1 MEHQPFF
8 KRGPSPFARL
18 AFFGL
23 LSIALLIGDARF
35 NQLEM
40 LRQGVGLVLHPLQ
53 RVASSPLALWRRAS
67 DFFVTQ
73 RRLADENA
81 ALKQQELATA
91 LERQRSAS
99 LQAENAYLR
108 QQLGIKEKSADDTM
122 AVEVMSAGRDPFSR
136 RIEVDKG
143 SSDHVAPGQA
153 AIDNNG
159 LVGQVTRVQVL
170 SSEITLITDKG
181 EAVPVE
187 VVRNG
192 LRAIA
197 FGHGQDNTL
206 ELAFMPVNM
215 DIREGDQLVTSGI
228 DGTYPR
234 GLPVAVVSQ
243 IERNAAF
250 PFAKITCMPSA
261 GMDRYRN
268 LLIVS
273 SPKPQP
279 ETTAPPKPGAVKP
292 GVIEGR

>member
-1 MEHQPFF
+1 MDHEPFF
-8 KRGPSPFARL
+8 KRGPSSHARL

-23 LSIALLIGDARF
+23 LSVFLLLSDARF
-35 NQLEM
+35 NQLEV
-40 LRQGVGLVLHPLQ
+40 LRQAVGLVLHPLQ
-53 RVASSPLALWRRAS
+53 EIANSPLVLSRRAA

-73 RRLADENA
+73 NQLAGENTRLRQLQLTNA
-81 ALKQQELATA
+81 ARLQQNQA
-91 LERQRSAS
+91 
-99 LQAENAYLR
+99 LQAENTHLR
-108 QQLGIKEKSADDTM
+108 RLLGVKERFGTSAV
-122 AVEVMSAGRDPFSR
+122 AAEVMSAGRDPFSR
-136 RIEVDKG
+136 RIIVDKG
-143 SSDHVAPGQA
+143 SSDRIQPGQA
-153 AIDNNG
+153 VIDDNG

-215 DIREGDQLVTSGI
+215 DIQNGDQLVTSGI

-243 IERNAAF
+243 IERNAAY
-250 PFAKITCMPSA
+250 PFAKITCTPSA
-261 GMDRYRN
+261 GVDRYRN
-268 LLIVS
+268 LLVVS
-273 SPKPQP
+273 SANPPKKASPMPQP
-279 ETTAPPKPGAVKP
+279 PGK
-292 GVIEGR
+292 GGH

>member
-1 MEHQPFF
+1 MEHEPFF
-8 KRGPSPFARL
+8 KRGPSPLARL

-23 LSIALLIGDARF
+23 LSLILMATDARF
-35 NQLEM
+35 NQLDL

-53 RVASSPLALWRRAS
+53 QIANSPLALSRRAN

-73 RRLADENA
+73 SQLASENA
-81 ALKQQELATA
+81 QLKQQQLSTA
-91 LERQRSAS
+91 AQLQHNQS
-99 LQAENAYLR
+99 LQAENAHLR
-108 QQLGIKEKSADDTM
+108 RMLAIGEKYGNNVV

-136 RIEVDKG
+136 RIIVDKG
-143 SSDHVAPGQA
+143 SNSQIEPGQA
-153 AIDNNG
+153 AIDEAG

-181 EAVPVE
+181 QAVPVE

-197 FGHGQDNTL
+197 FGHGQDNML
-206 ELAFMPVNM
+206 ELAFMATNM
-215 DIREGDQLVTSGI
+215 DIQNGDQLVTSGI

-234 GLPVAVVSQ
+234 GIPVAVVSQ
-243 IERNAAF
+243 IERNAGY
-250 PFAKITCMPSA
+250 PFAKISCTPSA

-273 SPKPQP
+273 SGTSKP
-279 ETTAPPKPGAVKP
+279 APDKERK
-292 GVIEGR
+292 

>member
-1 MEHQPFF
+1 MDHEPFF
-8 KRGPSPFARL
+8 KRGPSSRARL

-23 LSIALLIGDARF
+23 LSIFLLLSDARF
-35 NQLEM
+35 NQLEV
-40 LRQGVGLVLHPLQ
+40 LRQAVGLVLHPLQ
-53 RVASSPLALWRRAS
+53 EIANSPLVLSRRAA

-73 RRLADENA
+73 NQLAGENTRLRQLQLSSA
-81 ALKQQELATA
+81 ARLQQNQA
-91 LERQRSAS
+91 
-99 LQAENAYLR
+99 LQAENIHLR
-108 QQLGIKEKSADDTM
+108 RLLGVKERFGNG
-122 AVEVMSAGRDPFSR
+122 AVAAEVMSAGRDPFSR
-136 RIEVDKG
+136 RIIVDKG
-143 SSDHVAPGQA
+143 SSDRIQPGQA
-153 AIDNNG
+153 VIDDNG

-215 DIREGDQLVTSGI
+215 DIQNGDQLVTSGI

-243 IERNAAF
+243 IERNAAY
-250 PFAKITCMPSA
+250 PFAKITCTPSA
-261 GMDRYRN
+261 GVDRYRN

-273 SPKPQP
+273 SA
-279 ETTAPPKPGAVKP
+279 APSRQAAPATPAPGK
-292 GVIEGR
+292 GGH